1 MKNIMFVILT
11 LMTSRCLCQ
20 DYVIGS
26 PEPDAIEH
34 TLSPIVNKQ
43 FTLITG
49 FENVDDPFKKFEQQ
63 RRVGKFTQ
71 LIGAALLSTSVYLL
85 AKYRDEDINAG
96 RNYEPKKVPSE
107 LVLAGGTFLVVGL
120 WIDINAGRHL
130 KKK

>member
-1 MKNIMFVILT
+1 MKHILQV
-11 LMTSRCLCQ
+11 LFL
-20 DYVIGS
+20 I
-26 PEPDAIEH
+26 AI
-34 TLSPIVNKQ
+34 SPI
-43 FTLITG
+43 ITHG
-49 FENVDDPFKKFEQQ
+49 QDAPYSQTELNVETSISPVVMRTDHTPIADLDDPFKKFEQQ
-63 RRVGKFTQ
+63 RKVGKFTQ